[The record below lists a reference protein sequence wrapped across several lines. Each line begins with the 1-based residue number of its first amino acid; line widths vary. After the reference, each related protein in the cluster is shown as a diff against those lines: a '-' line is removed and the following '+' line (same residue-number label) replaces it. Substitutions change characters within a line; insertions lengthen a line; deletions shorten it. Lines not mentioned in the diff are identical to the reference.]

1 MPVVPKPGVMGRKR
15 LRQFLENK
23 LISIENNETSPEIE
37 ALRML
42 LREAVE
48 GLVALS
54 YGETQPIFERIK
66 TKDKGSK
73 PYTAKKLRMT
83 ALGFVDLLRAKG
95 YTASKAYFAVARA
108 YKVSE
113 DAIKSWQKQKNLGK
127 TSDPW
132 LQSIRDKIGKNKDA
146 WDEDRVWLELERAR
160 FVYKL
165 AKKKK

>member
-1 MPVVPKPGVMGRKR
+1 MPIVSKPGVVARKR
-15 LRQFLENK
+15 LRMILENE
-23 LISIENNETSPEIE
+23 LVSIANKETSGESE
-37 ALRML
+37 ALRL
-42 LREAVE
+42 LLLEAVE

-66 TKDKGSK
+66 TKDKGRK

-95 YTASKAYFAVARA
+95 YTAWKAYITVARA
-108 YKVSE
+108 YGVSD

-146 WDEDRVWLELERAR
+146 WDEDRVRLELKRAR
-160 FVYKL
+160 HVYRL
-165 AKKKK
+165 AKGKK